1 MWVIFLLSA
10 MGFAIAA
17 LIVAYIGNK
26 ILNKIHSD
34 NIKSDKIKQKVKEN
48 NNYE

>member
-1 MWVIFLLSA
+1 MWVIFLLST

-34 NIKSDKIKQKVKEN
+34 NIKSNVNKTNLKEN
-48 NNYE
+48 NNE